1 MISGGIMRPL
11 DAAEPLAWRLRI
23 RPRMSDSSNMDE
35 LITGIDLSERRRCTA
50 CGEKAS
56 FGFGP
61 PGSPALDADAWYC
74 GAHQAE
80 GERLWAAA
88 YPLTGGGSG
97 QGGCLCVELTPSAGL
112 IAYPRQGLR

>member
-11 DAAEPLAWRLRI
+11 AEPLAWRPRI
-23 RPRMSDSSNMDE
+23 RRRMSDGSNMDE
-35 LITGIDLSERRRCTA
+35 PITGTDSSERRRCTV

-80 GERLWAAA
+80 GDRRQRRIGAGRLA
-88 YPLTGGGSG
+88 YALSLLHPPVSSHILDKGFDK
-97 QGGCLCVELTPSAGL
+97 L
-112 IAYPRQGLR
+112 